1 MEVVWNPRHDTGIQ
15 LIDEQHQELFRLVE
29 CLRVRLQGEA
39 ERDEIEALLE
49 ALIASSG
56 HHFATEE
63 TFMAQFGYPDF
74 EPHVAEHASMLASLK
89 ELLAEFQEHR
99 RAMIQMLPIFME
111 GWLRH
116 HLSDGDFGFVT
127 FLKSRNLA

>member
-1 MEVVWNPRHDTGIQ
+1 MEVVWNTRHNTGIQ

-29 CLRVRLQGEA
+29 CLRIKLMGEA
-39 ERDEIEALLE
+39 ERGEIETLLE
-49 ALIASSG
+49 GLVASTG

-74 EPHVAEHASMLASLK
+74 DAHVSEHASMLASLK
-89 ELLAEFQEHR
+89 GLLAEFKENHR
-99 RAMIQMLPIFME
+99 DMIQMLPVFME
-111 GWLRH
+111 GWLKH
-116 HLSDGDFGFVT
+116 HLSDGDFGFVS